1 MREIDSPHLF
11 LLVVL
16 FLNLDTFCGQ
26 FHNLLMLT
34 LSLTLPITVAKDIN
48 GGKLIV
54 KPVLHLWVY
63 FLKCF
68 PNKMKIK

>member
-48 GGKLIV
+48 GGKVDCQTGVTFVGL
-54 KPVLHLWVY
+54 
-63 FLKCF
+63 FLKMF
-68 PNKMKIK
+68 P